1 MATIHRLNS
10 DWTLTDDI
18 LEPIRLDRPMTIYD
32 ALRRENLVPDAHYGM
47 NLNACEWIYN
57 HTFTYEKKFDLPPAN
72 DTERTE
78 LCFEKMFGKC
88 IVHVNDQHIEPFA
101 PGRYDITGVVQPTD
115 NLLHVIAYE
124 TGSHDPNFRYPI
136 GISGSVS
143 ITGTNRI
150 TVIRE
155 EFSAAEDELC
165 CDLTILAHISGK
177 FRFTCVISREGEPI
191 ATHEAHQ
198 RLIAAEQDV
207 SLRFPLPENAGG
219 MYDVQLTIEHNGLLC
234 DRLRATFAIPV
245 KVADEAVFS
254 ISGNSDY
261 NLEPAI
267 TALLPL
273 LKDAGFTSIAFSFD
287 DLRTRRVATRM
298 QELGLNMT
306 EADPSAGYFFGCMSL
321 EAMTKYAAGTPLPV
335 AWRLRNKLNPNID
348 ALNTKFGKITRE
360 NFAAAIRL
368 EQAADVFNSLVADR
382 MAGKTPQLR
391 CCVDDFPVFYSVS
404 LIDPEGPRP
413 ALYAA
418 KQALQP
424 VLAVAECDDVLP
436 CGTLLKLPIR
446 LLTRNARPLPVSVT
460 AAMYTPEGGVIA
472 SVSFSAMPGGEPRLG
487 ELNVD
492 IPAGLRYALLRTTVE
507 ASGEAPVIVDR
518 LIGCG
523 EAILPADLP
532 KTTLADGRCGD
543 KLAYGVVTTN
553 GVRILLPGETAEG
566 CTGEYFNC

>member
-1 MATIHRLNS
+1 
-10 DWTLTDDI
+10 
-18 LEPIRLDRPMTIYD
+18 
-32 ALRRENLVPDAHYGM
+32 
-47 NLNACEWIYN
+47 
-57 HTFTYEKKFDLPPAN
+57 
-72 DTERTE
+72 
-78 LCFEKMFGKC
+78 
-88 IVHVNDQHIEPFA
+88 VNDQHIEPFV
-101 PGRYDITGVVQPTD
+101 PGRYDITGAVQPTD
-115 NLLHVIAYE
+115 NLLRVMVYE
-124 TGSHDPNFRYPI
+124 PGSHEPCFRYPI

-150 TVIRE
+150 TVIRD
-155 EFSAAEDELC
+155 EFSAADDGLC

-207 SLRFPLPENAGG
+207 SLRFPLPENASG

-234 DRLRATFAIPV
+234 DRLRGTFAIPV
-245 KVADEAVFS
+245 KAADEAVCS
-254 ISGNSDY
+254 ISRHRNDNLGD
-261 NLEPAI
+261 LEPVI

-273 LKDAGFTSIAFSFD
+273 LKDAGFTSISFSFN

-298 QELGLNMT
+298 QELGLNLAKT
-306 EADPSAGYFFGCMSL
+306 ENLVDFSFGCMSL
-321 EAMTKYAAGTPLPV
+321 DAMTKYAAGTPLPV
-335 AWRLRNKLNPNID
+335 AWRLRNKLKPNID
-348 ALNTKFGKITRE
+348 ALNAKFGQITRE

-391 CCVDDFPVFYSVS
+391 CSVDGFPRFYSDS
-404 LIDPEGPRP
+404 LTDPESPRP

-418 KQALQP
+418 RQALRS

-460 AAMYTPEGGVIA
+460 AAMYTPEGSVIA
-472 SVSFSAMPGGEPRLG
+472 SVSFSAMPGGEAKLG

-532 KTTLADGRCGD
+532 KTTLVDGRCGD
-543 KLAYGVVTTN
+543 KMAYGVVTTN
-553 GVRILLPGETAEG
+553 GVRILLPGESANG
-566 CTGEYFNC
+566 CTGEYFNR